1 MIKLDESAVI
11 CDFAETY
18 HVLNYRQLPARLAAA
33 LCVGLKADS
42 RIKMKLNGN
51 KVPYE
56 LELLMAAVDRLT
68 LLVYAQTKDGQKGVN
83 KPKLLIDQL
92 YRESEKPQRFSS
104 GEELMKQ
111 IEAIRKRWKDAGRN

>member
-1 MIKLDESAVI
+1 MLKLDESAVI

-92 YRESEKPQRFSS
+92 YRENEKPQRFSS
-104 GEELMKQ
+104 GEELMKH